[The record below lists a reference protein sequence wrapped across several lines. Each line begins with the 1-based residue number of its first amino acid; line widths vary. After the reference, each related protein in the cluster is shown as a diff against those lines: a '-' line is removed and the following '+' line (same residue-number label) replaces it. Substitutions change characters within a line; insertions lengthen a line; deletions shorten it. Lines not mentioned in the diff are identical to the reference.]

1 MPPLFLLK
9 RHRMVLRLF
18 CALVLIGCG
27 YHAHAGSI
35 THFSRTVSQSIL
47 CVVVASVIKMTL
59 IRFY

>member
-27 YHAHAGSI
+27 GSI

-47 CVVVASVIKMTL
+47 CVVG
-59 IRFY
+59 RY